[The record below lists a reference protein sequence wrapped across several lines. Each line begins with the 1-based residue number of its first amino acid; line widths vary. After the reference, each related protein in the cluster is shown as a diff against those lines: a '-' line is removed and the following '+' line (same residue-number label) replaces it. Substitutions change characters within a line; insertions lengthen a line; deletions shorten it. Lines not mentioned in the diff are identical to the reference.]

1 LSKPL
6 IMETITYQL
15 TIKKEYASAILEE
28 LMLNEAIEYKPN
40 NIPEWQIIESRKRLA
55 EMKANPSSSISAD
68 DFFDSIVDD

>member
-1 LSKPL
+1 
-6 IMETITYQL
+6 METITYQL

-40 NIPEWQIIESRKRLA
+40 NIPKWQIIESRKRLA
-55 EMKANPSSSISAD
+55 EMKANPSSTISSD